1 MNTLGYINSYLL
13 KKLYANLK
21 ATIALLT
28 PASPI
33 RQAKFTLTLARRL
46 ELSYWNDLLDK
57 TQLFHVCYT
66 YK

>member
-1 MNTLGYINSYLL
+1 MNTLDHINNYLL

-33 RQAKFTLTLARRL
+33 RHAKIYSYASSQARIK
-46 ELSYWNDLLDK
+46 LLK
-57 TQLFHVCYT
+57 
-66 YK
+66 

>member
-33 RQAKFTLTLARRL
+33 RQAKIYSYASSQATI
-46 ELSYWNDLLDK
+46 ELLNY
-57 TQLFHVCYT
+57 
-66 YK
+66 

>member
-1 MNTLGYINSYLL
+1 MNTLGYIKNYLL

-33 RQAKFTLTLARRL
+33 RQAKIYSYASSQARI
-46 ELSYWNDLLDK
+46 ELLK
-57 TQLFHVCYT
+57 
-66 YK
+66 

>member
-33 RQAKFTLTLARRL
+33 RQAKIYSYASSQARIELLKWFPRQDSAVSRL
-46 ELSYWNDLLDK
+46 LHL
-57 TQLFHVCYT
+57 
-66 YK
+66 